1 MNMQEEMKFSISFF
15 KQLLTKIS
23 VQSLQEGRTEET
35 EIFATSKRGTK
46 IDRSGSRRSGNSSK
60 YNAGRPVHLLF
71 DQYQSSG
78 DSREYLFQHLEQLS
92 RWIMLLET
100 NPTYLP

>member
-1 MNMQEEMKFSISFF
+1 M
-15 KQLLTKIS
+15 
-23 VQSLQEGRTEET
+23 LQEGRTEET

-60 YNAGRPVHLLF
+60 YNAGRLVHLLF

-78 DSREYLFQHLEQLS
+78 DSRGTNRISVSTSGTTVKMDNAPRNKSYISPISINSLMEVGPS
-92 RWIMLLET
+92 ET
-100 NPTYLP
+100 